1 MGNIHNTDGF
11 FKRFNHQQVDYINMP
26 VGGDKWQSFSLSHS
40 LNQFIWNTDLFGNK
54 TSSL

>member
-26 VGGDKWQSFSLSHS
+26 VGGDK
-40 LNQFIWNTDLFGNK
+40 
-54 TSSL
+54 